1 MKQKIKI
8 MKQHQQPSDEEIQS
22 YMNFDRLLDSRKV
35 ALSST
40 RTMSIL
46 KWSIPALTITTL
58 IVGFFLVK
66 DNQPARLVEE
76 SKKQSG
82 PSNQIE
88 QTPPSVTSD
97 SSVSGRREGST
108 STSKEDEHKQAA
120 DAKISKPSLETPVI
134 KERSEPAQ
142 RESEYV
148 QAEPAKGYS
157 DLYDFFSTNLEY
169 PADGLKDSIQGVQTI
184 SFVINTAGKPVQIQ
198 VVNSL
203 GEPFDKESRR
213 LIENMPAWKPATLNG
228 KPVESKISIPI
239 TFQIQKVKN

>member
-8 MKQHQQPSDEEIQS
+8 MKQHQPPSDEEIQS
-22 YMNFDRLLDSRKV
+22 YMNFDRLLDKRKV
-35 ALSST
+35 ALSSA
-40 RTMSIL
+40 RTMSVL
-46 KWSIPALTITTL
+46 KWSLPALTITTL
-58 IVGFFLVK
+58 IVWFFFAN
-66 DNQPARLVEE
+66 DNEPARLVEE

-82 PSNQIE
+82 TLNHIE
-88 QTPPSVTSD
+88 QTPPAVTND
-97 SSVSGRREGST
+97 SSAGGGREGS
-108 STSKEDEHKQAA
+108 SPLEDGHKQAA

-134 KERSEPAQ
+134 KERSEPGEK
-142 RESEYV
+142 ESEYV
-148 QAEPAKGYS
+148 QAEPVKGYS

-169 PADGLKDSIQGVQTI
+169 PTDGLKDSVQGVQTI
-184 SFVINTAGKPVQIQ
+184 SFVINTAGKPEQIQ

-213 LIENMPAWKPATLNG
+213 LIENMPAWKPATLKG

>member
-40 RTMSIL
+40 RTMSVL
-46 KWSIPALTITTL
+46 KWTMPPLTITTL
-58 IVGFFLVK
+58 IVWFFLAK
-66 DNQPARLVEE
+66 DNQPARLVDE

-82 PSNQIE
+82 TSNQIE
-88 QTPPSVTSD
+88 QTPPAVGSD
-97 SSVSGRREGST
+97 SAGGRREEST
-108 STSKEDEHKQAA
+108 SVLHEHKQAG
-120 DAKISKPSLETPVI
+120 DAKISKSSLETPVI

-142 RESEYV
+142 KESEYV

-157 DLYDFFSTNLEY
+157 DLYDFFSANLEY
-169 PADGLKDSIQGVQTI
+169 PSDGLKDSVQGVQTI
-184 SFVINTAGKPVQIQ
+184 SFVINTAGKPEQIQ

-239 TFQIQKVKN
+239 TFQIQKVNN

>member
-35 ALSST
+35 ALTST
-40 RTMSIL
+40 RTISVL
-46 KWSIPALTITTL
+46 KWSLPALTITTL
-58 IVGFFLVK
+58 IVWFFLAK

-82 PSNQIE
+82 TSDPIE
-88 QTPPSVTSD
+88 QTPPSVISD
-97 SSVSGRREGST
+97 SSKGGRREGST
-108 STSKEDEHKQAA
+108 SVEDEHKQAA
-120 DAKISKPSLETPVI
+120 KISKPSSETPVI
-134 KERSEPAQ
+134 KEGPEPTQ
-142 RESEYV
+142 MKPEYV
-148 QAEPAKGYS
+148 QAEPVKGYS

-169 PADGLKDSIQGVQTI
+169 PSDGLKDSVQGVQTI
-184 SFVINTAGKPVQIQ
+184 SFVINTAGKPEQIQ

>member
-46 KWSIPALTITTL
+46 KWSIPALTITAL
-58 IVGFFLVK
+58 IVGFFLVR
-66 DNQPARLVEE
+66 DNQPARIVEE
-76 SKKQSG
+76 SKKQSS

-88 QTPPSVTSD
+88 QTPPGVISD
-97 SSVSGRREGST
+97 SSSSGGREGST
-108 STSKEDEHKQAA
+108 SVDDEHKQAA
-120 DAKISKPSLETPVI
+120 DAKISKPGLETPVI
-134 KERSEPAQ
+134 KERSEPTQ
-142 RESEYV
+142 KESEYV

-184 SFVINTAGKPVQIQ
+184 SFIINTAGKPVQIQ

-203 GEPFDKESRR
+203 GEPFDKESKR

-239 TFQIQKVKN
+239 TFQIQRVKN

>member
-1 MKQKIKI
+1 MKQKIKV

-35 ALSST
+35 ALSSS
-40 RTMSIL
+40 RTMSVL
-46 KWSIPALTITTL
+46 KWSIPALTISTL
-58 IVGFFLVK
+58 MVWFFLAKVNPPSK
-66 DNQPARLVEE
+66 LVED

-82 PSNQIE
+82 PSARIE
-88 QTPPSVTSD
+88 QTPPVVASD
-97 SSVSGRREGST
+97 SSGGRREGST
-108 STSKEDEHKQAA
+108 SVEDEYKQAA
-120 DAKISKPSLETPVI
+120 DAKISKPSLGTTVI

-142 RESEYV
+142 KESEYV
-148 QAEPAKGYS
+148 QAEPAKGYAH
-157 DLYDFFSTNLEY
+157 LYDFFNTNLEY

-184 SFVINTAGKPVQIQ
+184 SFVINIAGKPVQVQ

>member
-40 RTMSIL
+40 RTMSVL
-46 KWSIPALTITTL
+46 KWSIPALTIAML
-58 IVGFFLVK
+58 IVWFFLAK
-66 DNQPARLVEE
+66 DNPRDTLVEE
-76 SKKQSG
+76 SKNQSG
-82 PSNQIE
+82 ASDHTE
-88 QTPPSVTSD
+88 QTPPAVTSD
-97 SSVSGRREGST
+97 SSINVRREGST
-108 STSKEDEHKQAA
+108 LVEDEHKQA
-120 DAKISKPSLETPVI
+120 DAKISKPGLETPVI
-134 KERSEPAQ
+134 KKGSEPIQ
-142 RESEYV
+142 KESEYV
-148 QAEPAKGYS
+148 QAEPAKGYP
-157 DLYDFFSTNLEY
+157 DLYDFFSANLEY

>member
-40 RTMSIL
+40 RTMSVL

-58 IVGFFLVK
+58 IVWFFLAK
-66 DNQPARLVEE
+66 ENPPATLVEE

-88 QTPPSVTSD
+88 QTPPSVASD
-97 SSVSGRREGST
+97 SSVSERREGST
-108 STSKEDEHKQAA
+108 SVEDEHKQAA

-134 KERSEPAQ
+134 KKGSEPAQ
-142 RESEYV
+142 KESEYV

-157 DLYDFFSTNLEY
+157 DLYDFFNANLEY
-169 PADGLKDSIQGVQTI
+169 PSDGLKDSIQGVQTI

-203 GEPFDKESRR
+203 GEPFDKESKR

>member
-35 ALSST
+35 ALSLT
-40 RTMSIL
+40 RTMSML

-66 DNQPARLVEE
+66 DNQSAGLVEE

-82 PSNQIE
+82 TSNQIE
-88 QTPPSVTSD
+88 QTPPVVASD
-97 SSVSGRREGST
+97 SSGGRPEGST
-108 STSKEDEHKQAA
+108 SVEDEHKQAA

-134 KERSEPAQ
+134 KERSEPA
-142 RESEYV
+142 RKESEYV

-184 SFVINTAGKPVQIQ
+184 SFVINTAGRPEQIQ

-203 GEPFDKESRR
+203 GGPFDKESTR

-228 KPVESKISIPI
+228 KPIESKISIPI

>member
-1 MKQKIKI
+1 MLKKAK
-8 MKQHQQPSDEEIQS
+8 
-22 YMNFDRLLDSRKV
+22 NNR
-35 ALSST
+35 ST
-40 RTMSIL
+40 
-46 KWSIPALTITTL
+46 
-58 IVGFFLVK
+58 
-66 DNQPARLVEE
+66 
-76 SKKQSG
+76 
-82 PSNQIE
+82 SNQIE
-88 QTPPSVTSD
+88 QTPPAVTSD
-97 SSVSGRREGST
+97 SSVSGGREGST
-108 STSKEDEHKQAA
+108 SVEDEHKQAA
-120 DAKISKPSLETPVI
+120 DAKISKPGLETPVI
-134 KERSEPAQ
+134 KEGSEPTQ
-142 RESEYV
+142 KESEYV

-184 SFVINTAGKPVQIQ
+184 SFVINTAGKPEQIQ

>member
-8 MKQHQQPSDEEIQS
+8 MKQHQPPSDEEIQS

-35 ALSST
+35 ALSSA

-58 IVGFFLVK
+58 MVWFFLAK

-76 SKKQSG
+76 NKKQLG
-82 PSNQIE
+82 TSNHIE
-88 QTPPSVTSD
+88 GTPGAIAGD
-97 SSVSGRREGST
+97 SSVSQRKDGST
-108 STSKEDEHKQAA
+108 SVEDDPKHV
-120 DAKISKPSLETPVI
+120 DAKISKPSLESPVV
-134 KERSEPAQ
+134 KERSKPTEK
-142 RESEYV
+142 ESEYV
-148 QAEPAKGYS
+148 QAEPVKGYS
-157 DLYDFFSTNLEY
+157 DLYDFFSANLKY
-169 PADGLKDSIQGVQTI
+169 PPEGLKDSVQGVQTI
-184 SFVINTAGKPVQIQ
+184 SFVVNTGGKPEQIQ

>member
-40 RTMSIL
+40 RTMSVL

-58 IVGFFLVK
+58 IVWFFLAK
-66 DNQPARLVEE
+66 DNPRDTLLEE
-76 SKKQSG
+76 RKNQSG
-82 PSNQIE
+82 ASDHTE
-88 QTPPSVTSD
+88 QTTPAVTSD
-97 SSVSGRREGST
+97 SSINVRREGST
-108 STSKEDEHKQAA
+108 LVEDENKQA
-120 DAKISKPSLETPVI
+120 DAKISKPSLETTVI
-134 KERSEPAQ
+134 KEESVPVET
-142 RESEYV
+142 ESEYV
-148 QAEPAKGYS
+148 QAEPAKGYPA
-157 DLYDFFSTNLEY
+157 LYDFFSANLEY
-169 PADGLKDSIQGVQTI
+169 PSDGLKDSIQGVQTI
-184 SFVINTAGKPVQIQ
+184 SFVINTTGKPEQIQ

-228 KPVESKISIPI
+228 KPVPSKISLPI
-239 TFQIQKVKN
+239 TFHIQKIKN

>member
-8 MKQHQQPSDEEIQS
+8 MKQHQRPSDEEIQS

-40 RTMSIL
+40 RTMSVL
-46 KWSIPALTITTL
+46 KWGIPALTITTL
-58 IVGFFLVK
+58 IVWFFLAK
-66 DNQPARLVEE
+66 ENPAATLVED

-82 PSNQIE
+82 PSSQVE

-97 SSVSGRREGST
+97 SSVSAGPEGPT
-108 STSKEDEHKQAA
+108 SVEDEHKQAA
-120 DAKISKPSLETPVI
+120 DAKISKPGLETPVI
-134 KERSEPAQ
+134 KKRSEPGQ
-142 RESEYV
+142 KESEYV

-157 DLYDFFSTNLEY
+157 DLYVFFSTNLEY
-169 PADGLKDSIQGVQTI
+169 PPDGLKDSVQGVQTI
-184 SFVINTAGKPVQIQ
+184 SFVIDTAGKPEQIQ

-239 TFQIQKVKN
+239 TFQIQKIKN